1 MIATQ
6 LAPGTSWSS
15 ENNRPQPYRNS
26 RRLCFMYKESGGVVS
41 LTASEVA
48 CQRGIPP
55 PPPMLAFNATSTGE
69 YLLLLSFGTSLLR
82 ILKVSVL
89 PCRGRVSA
97 AMNLTVLF
105 RNYRRSA
112 NLPSFEHFVSRFRGC
127 CSPPPP
133 PPSTGRALSKKLGH
147 FRCTRSTL

>member
-69 YLLLLSFGTSLLR
+69 YLPFEPLHSRGSSQGLRFAVPRTHLRCNEPNSFVPFALSAVFLS
-82 ILKVSVL
+82 
-89 PCRGRVSA
+89 
-97 AMNLTVLF
+97 
-105 RNYRRSA
+105 
-112 NLPSFEHFVSRFRGC
+112 SFEHFVSGFRGGRASSKELDRFRD
-127 CSPPPP
+127 
-133 PPSTGRALSKKLGH
+133 
-147 FRCTRSTL
+147 TRSFLLYIADIVLQPF